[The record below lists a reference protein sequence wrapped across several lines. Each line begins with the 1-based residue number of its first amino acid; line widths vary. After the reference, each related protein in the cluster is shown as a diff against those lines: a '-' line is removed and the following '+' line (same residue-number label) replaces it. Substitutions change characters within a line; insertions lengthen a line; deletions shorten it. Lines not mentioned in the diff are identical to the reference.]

1 MSRYRETQYYST
13 FYVEIA
19 LRHGA
24 LSLCGVHSQ
33 ESYKPKPPA
42 TELAPFIV
50 AHAVI
55 LHGLLAV
62 ICGRILQV
70 NQPP

>member
-1 MSRYRETQYYST
+1 MAHS
-13 FYVEIA
+13 A
-19 LRHGA
+19 
-24 LSLCGVHSQ
+24 LCGVHSQ